1 MFSRNCRKICVISQE
16 SREMKRMRIV
26 RINIHFCLIL
36 REGCRRYSAVG
47 FSEIGGMEGAGGGKN
62 EKPVL
67 SAL

>member
-1 MFSRNCRKICVISQE
+1 
-16 SREMKRMRIV
+16 MKRIRII